1 MRLFLRRSI
10 GILLVLISILSLGYS
25 IFLGRQIWV
34 LRQPVT
40 ENMITNLELVSATLD
55 TTNQALTVV
64 DETLQTIQA
73 NVTTLESATM
83 VMAQSVHDT
92 LPMVDT
98 LVDLT
103 GESLPT
109 TITSTV
115 TSLNSA
121 QASAKLIDSML
132 TAVTKIPFFPGG
144 AYNPEVPLDVA
155 LAQVSASID
164 NLQPSLTALEGSLFE
179 SKTNLQQIET
189 EIATISQDVGL
200 ISQNLE
206 DASKI
211 LSDYQAEVA
220 DLTKRVDRL
229 QQNIPNTITTL
240 ARIFIFTI
248 AWLAIAQLGLL
259 VQGLDLAGFL
269 PRSS

>member
-10 GILLVLISILSLGYS
+10 GILMVVISILSLGYS
-25 IFLGRQIWV
+25 LFLGRQILV
-34 LRQPVT
+34 LRQPAT
-40 ENMITNLELVSATLD
+40 ENLTSTLKLFSATLD

-83 VMAQSVHDT
+83 VMSQSVHDT

-98 LVDLT
+98 LINLT

-164 NLQPSLTALEGSLFE
+164 NLQPSLAALDSSLTE
-179 SKTNLQQIET
+179 TKTNLQQIET
-189 EIATISQDVGL
+189 EITTISQDVSL

-211 LSDYQAEVA
+211 VSDYQAEVA
-220 DLTKRVDRL
+220 DLIKRVDRFE
-229 QQNIPNTITTL
+229 QNLPNMINTL
-240 ARIFIFTI
+240 AYIFSFTV

-259 VQGLDLAGFL
+259 VQGLDLAGL
-269 PRSS
+269 IPHSS